1 MQGTLYS
8 FTIKINYVWFVPSR
22 SPQLELSD
30 MNITKKYCVINAV
43 MDIVTNCYKKQEKN
57 NLGFMYNI
65 QEREE
70 WA

>member
-1 MQGTLYS
+1 M
-8 FTIKINYVWFVPSR
+8 PSR

-30 MNITKKYCVINAV
+30 MNVTKKYCVINAV